1 MRQNH
6 LEEAEM
12 LRAVLRR
19 LTYANVIATLALFL
33 ALGGGAVWAA
43 KNHHRA
49 AKVGTGK
56 LKPNAVTAGKIK
68 ANAVT
73 QAKIRNNA
81 VTNAKIRDGSVDLG
95 KIAAD
100 TFLVAAATSSP
111 VAVNGPSAV
120 PVSFPTPVTFAPAGG
135 SVYLMSFEARAAN
148 LFRSGAETCR
158 VQVVP
163 LVNGAE
169 WGGGAPLVLS
179 AFQPTGENPAG
190 VIGAGGQTSPIGLTA
205 GGATQTIG
213 AKVIGS
219 PRCAA
224 GGSVTVAVAITQAK

>member
-1 MRQNH
+1 
-6 LEEAEM
+6 M

-43 KNHHRA
+43 NHKS

-56 LKPNAVTAGKIK
+56 LKQNAVTAGKIK

-81 VTNAKIRDGSVDLG
+81 VTNAKIREGSVNLG
-95 KIAAD
+95 KIAAG
-100 TFLVAAATSSP
+100 TFVVATATSSP
-111 VAVNGPSAV
+111 AAVDGVSAV
-120 PVSFPTPVTFAPAGG
+120 QVNFPTPISFTPATGN
-135 SVYLMSFEARAAN
+135 VYLMSFEARGSN
-148 LFRSGAETCR
+148 LARSGTEPCR

-179 AFQPTGENPAG
+179 AFEPTAEAPSGTISA
-190 VIGAGGQTSPIGLTA
+190 AGQTSPIGLTTA
-205 GGATQTIG
+205 GATQTIG
-213 AKVIGS
+213 AKLIGS
-219 PRCAA
+219 PRCSSASSA
-224 GGSVTVAVAITQAK
+224 TVAVAVTQAK

>member
-1 MRQNH
+1 
-6 LEEAEM
+6 M

-43 KNHHRA
+43 NHKS

-73 QAKIRNNA
+73 SSKIRENA
-81 VTNAKIRDGSVDLG
+81 VTNAKIREGSVNFG
-95 KIAAD
+95 KLAAG
-100 TFLVAAATSSP
+100 TNVVASATSSP
-111 VAVNGPSAV
+111 VSVDGPSAV
-120 PVSFPTPVTFAPAGG
+120 SVTFNAPLTFTPAAGV
-135 SVYLMSFEARAAN
+135 VYLMSIEARGSN
-148 LFRSGAETCR
+148 LSRSGTETCR

-169 WGGGAPLVLS
+169 WGGGAPLVIS
-179 AFQPTGENPAG
+179 AFEPTPENPSGTIPAAG
-190 VIGAGGQTSPIGLTA
+190 QASPVGLTA
-205 GGATQTIG
+205 TGATQTIG
-213 AKVIGS
+213 AKLIGS
-219 PRCAA
+219 PRCSS
-224 GGSVTVAVAITQAK
+224 GSSATVAVAITQSK

>member
-1 MRQNH
+1 
-6 LEEAEM
+6 M

-43 KNHHRA
+43 NKQA
-49 AKVGTGK
+49 GKIGTGR

-73 QAKIRNNA
+73 QNKIRNNA
-81 VTNAKIRDGSVDLG
+81 VTSAKIREGSVNFG
-95 KIAAD
+95 KLAAG
-100 TFLVAAATSSP
+100 TGVVATATSAA

-120 PVSFPTPVTFAPAGG
+120 TVSFPTPVTFTPAANA
-135 SVYLMSFEARAAN
+135 VYLMSFEARGSN
-148 LFRSGAETCR
+148 LGRSGAEPCR

-179 AFQPTGENPAG
+179 ASEPNAENPSGTIA
-190 VIGAGGQTSPIGLTA
+190 AAGQTSPIGLA
-205 GGATQTIG
+205 AAGATQTIG
-213 AKVIGS
+213 AKLIGS
-219 PRCAA
+219 PRCAPA
-224 GGSVTVAVAITQAK
+224 GAATVAVAITQAK

>member
-1 MRQNH
+1 
-6 LEEAEM
+6 M

-43 KNHHRA
+43 KNHQA
-49 AKVGTGK
+49 GKVGTGK

-73 QAKIRNNA
+73 QAKIRENA
-81 VTNAKIRDGSVDLG
+81 VTNAKIREGAVNLG
-95 KIAAD
+95 KIAAG
-100 TFLVAAATSSP
+100 TFVVATATSSP

-120 PVSFPTPVTFAPAGG
+120 PVSFPTPISFTPAAGN
-135 SVYLMSFEARAAN
+135 VYLMSVEARGSNIA
-148 LFRSGAETCR
+148 RSGTETCR

-179 AFQPTGENPAG
+179 AFEPTGENPAG
-190 VIGAGGQTSPIGLTA
+190 VIASGGQTSPIGLAAT
-205 GGATQTIG
+205 GATQTIG
-213 AKVIGS
+213 AKLIGS

-224 GGSVTVAVAITQAK
+224 NGSVTVAVAITQAK

>member
-1 MRQNH
+1 
-6 LEEAEM
+6 M

-43 KNHHRA
+43 SHKS

-81 VTNAKIRDGSVDLG
+81 VTNAKIREGAVNLG
-95 KIAAD
+95 KIAAG
-100 TFLVAAATSSP
+100 TFVIASATSAP
-111 VAVNGPSAV
+111 VSVDGPSAV
-120 PVSFPTPVTFAPAGG
+120 QVSFNAPLTFTPAAGT
-135 SVYLMSFEARAAN
+135 VYLMSIEARGAN
-148 LFRSGAETCR
+148 LARSGTEPCR

-179 AFQPTGENPAG
+179 AFEPTPEAPSGTIPA
-190 VIGAGGQTSPIGLTA
+190 AGQTSPVGLTA
-205 GGATQTIG
+205 TGATQTIG
-213 AKVIGS
+213 AKLIGG
-219 PRCAA
+219 PRCSSTSSA
-224 GGSVTVAVAITQAK
+224 TVAVAVTQLK